1 MSSLDVDYLILS
13 LKKER
18 LTLLNKII
26 SEFNLR
32 EEKDYILEY
41 YKLDDNSIK
50 SIILNSLKEINVD
63 SSELLIRK
71 NRTTITQ
78 EKKYEKKTGQIKI
91 KPKKKVKN
99 AFIYFTE
106 ICTKNNLK
114 YYKYNASIFWTGPAL
129 ILSNDLYDDVSI
141 NKIKRKFRNI
151 ELNQDN
157 LGYKTAIYPK
167 KNINP
172 NCVSYRYL
180 YESENNEICLIDWI
194 LDKQTFLLD
203 ESKNNV
209 YDSVYNY
216 LGKKKKNE
224 NGWYIDFDEKE

>member
-26 SEFNLR
+26 SEFNLS

-78 EKKYEKKTGQIKI
+78 EKKNM
-91 KPKKKVKN
+91 KKKRAK
-99 AFIYFTE
+99 
-106 ICTKNNLK
+106 
-114 YYKYNASIFWTGPAL
+114 
-129 ILSNDLYDDVSI
+129 
-141 NKIKRKFRNI
+141 
-151 ELNQDN
+151 
-157 LGYKTAIYPK
+157 
-167 KNINP
+167 
-172 NCVSYRYL
+172 
-180 YESENNEICLIDWI
+180 
-194 LDKQTFLLD
+194 
-203 ESKNNV
+203 
-209 YDSVYNY
+209 
-216 LGKKKKNE
+216 
-224 NGWYIDFDEKE
+224 

>member
-1 MSSLDVDYLILS
+1 MSSLDIDYFIMS

-18 LTLLNKII
+18 FNLLNRII
-26 SEFNLR
+26 TEFKLN
-32 EEKDYILEY
+32 EQKDYILEY
-41 YKLDDNSIK
+41 YKLDENSIK
-50 SIILNSLKEINVD
+50 SIILNSLKEINID
-63 SSELLIRK
+63 SNKLLIRQ
-71 NRTTITQ
+71 NRDTIKQ
-78 EKKYEKKTGQIKI
+78 EKNSEKKTGQIKI

-99 AFIYFTE
+99 AFIYFTN
-106 ICTKNNLK
+106 ICNKNNLK

-129 ILSNDLYDDVSI
+129 ILCNDLYDDTSI
-141 NKIKRKFRNI
+141 NRIKRKFRNI

-167 KNINP
+167 QNLNP

-180 YESENNEICLIDWI
+180 YENENNEICLIDWI
-194 LDKQTFLLD
+194 LDNQTFLLD
-203 ESKNNV
+203 ESNNNV

-216 LGKKKKNE
+216 LGKKKRNE